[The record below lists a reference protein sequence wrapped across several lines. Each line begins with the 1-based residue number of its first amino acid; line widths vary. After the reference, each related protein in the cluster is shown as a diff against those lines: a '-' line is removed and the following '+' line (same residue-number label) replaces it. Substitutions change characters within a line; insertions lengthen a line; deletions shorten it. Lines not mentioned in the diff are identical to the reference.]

1 MLHILPQERFATAA
15 SPDNIGMDAPS
26 IEDLRRTHGSDGKQ
40 ALDDGG
46 DYEFVLG
53 RRQVASLSFVVLVLI
68 SLFAGIAYLAG
79 RSAVAHVNSSAPVTI
94 EAAAG
99 HPTPPPPTPATPQ
112 APVQPQ
118 ATVEIPPTSVI
129 SADLYAEPIAGQI
142 YIQTAATDRGIARI
156 MAEGIRTHGL
166 PSVVAPGPNEKIFRV
181 LVGPFPN
188 MPAYQH
194 AKEMLD
200 QIGVSAFAR
209 FQK

>member
-1 MLHILPQERFATAA
+1 
-15 SPDNIGMDAPS
+15 
-26 IEDLRRTHGSDGKQ
+26 
-40 ALDDGG
+40 
-46 DYEFVLG
+46 
-53 RRQVASLSFVVLVLI
+53 
-68 SLFAGIAYLAG
+68 
-79 RSAVAHVNSSAPVTI
+79 VAHANSSAPVTI

-99 HPTPPPPTPATPQ
+99 QPAPPPP
-112 APVQPQ
+112 APVKQEAPVEKPQ
-118 ATVEIPPTSVI
+118 VSVI

-142 YIQTAATDRGIARI
+142 YIQTAATDRGIATI

-200 QIGVSAFAR
+200 QVGISAFAR